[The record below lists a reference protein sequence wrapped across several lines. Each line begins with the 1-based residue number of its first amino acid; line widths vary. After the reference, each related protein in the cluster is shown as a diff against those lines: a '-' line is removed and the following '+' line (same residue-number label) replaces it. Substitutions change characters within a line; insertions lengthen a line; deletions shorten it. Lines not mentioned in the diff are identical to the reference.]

1 MSDVES
7 ISTISAGLAQRIIA
21 AADDAAVAQGQLRFA
36 IAVVDHAGALKG
48 FVRQDGAKLNAVQV
62 AQDKAY
68 TAAASQMSTEQWS
81 KALASD
87 AVLAAGAPT
96 GIDRLVPMGGGLPIV
111 IDEEVVGA
119 IGVSGGHWSEDVR
132 VAAAGLTVFDR
143 PRNDLNER
151 EDL

>member
-1 MSDVES
+1 MSDVER
-7 ISTISAGLAQRIIA
+7 ISTVSAGLAQRIIA
-21 AADDAAVAQGQLRFA
+21 AADDAAVADGQLRFA
-36 IAVVDHAGALKG
+36 IAVVDQAGVLKG

-111 IDEEVVGA
+111 IDDEVVGA
-119 IGVSGGHWSEDVR
+119 IGVSGGHWSDDVH
-132 VAAAGLTVFDR
+132 VAAAGLTALDR
-143 PRNDLNER
+143 PQIGLDEGRDL
-151 EDL
+151 

>member
-1 MSDVES
+1 MTDVKNV
-7 ISTISAGLAQRIIA
+7 STISAESAQLIIA
-21 AADDAAVAQGQLRFA
+21 TADEAALVQGQLRFA
-36 IAVVDHAGALKG
+36 IAVVDHAGVLKG

-96 GIDRLVPMGGGLPIV
+96 GIDRLVTMGGGLPIV
-111 IDEEVVGA
+111 IDDEMVGA
-119 IGVSGGHWSEDVR
+119 IGVSGGHWSDDVR
-132 VAAAGLTVFDR
+132 VATAGLTALDR
-143 PRNDLNER
+143 SQNGLGEGRGL
-151 EDL
+151 

>member
-1 MSDVES
+1 MTDVKNV
-7 ISTISAGLAQRIIA
+7 STISAESAQLIIA
-21 AADDAAVAQGQLRFA
+21 AADEAALVQGQLRFA
-36 IAVVDHAGALKG
+36 IAVVDHAGVLKG

-96 GIDRLVPMGGGLPIV
+96 GIDRLVAMGGGLPIV
-111 IDEEVVGA
+111 IDGEVAGA
-119 IGVSGGHWSEDVR
+119 IGVSGGHWGDDVGI
-132 VAAAGLTVFDR
+132 ATAGLTALDR
-143 PRNDLNER
+143 SQNGMGEGRGL
-151 EDL
+151 